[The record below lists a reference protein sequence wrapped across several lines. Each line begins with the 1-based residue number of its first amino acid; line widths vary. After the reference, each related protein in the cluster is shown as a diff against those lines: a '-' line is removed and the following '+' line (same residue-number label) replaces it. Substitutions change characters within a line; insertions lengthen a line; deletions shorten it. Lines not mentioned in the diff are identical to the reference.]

1 MEILNVK
8 NLKFKYPK
16 AGKNVIDDVS
26 FKVNEGEF
34 VVLCGP
40 TGSGKSTLLKLLK
53 PEISPLGEK
62 QGHVF
67 FKNEETDRDIED
79 KKVKA
84 SRIGYVCQ
92 NPKEQAVTD
101 KVWHELAFGL
111 ENMGMPQNVMGA
123 GIAEMASYFGI
134 EDWYEKR
141 VDELSGGQ
149 LQILNLASVMVMN
162 PDILILD
169 EPTAQLDPIAAAGFL
184 TTLKKLNND
193 FALTVIIAEHRLEE
207 LIPVCDRILMMED
220 GKLKEDGAPHDIL
233 LKIGKE
239 SEIFDALPSGY
250 RVYKGLN
257 DISGNGTADDKAI
270 PVTIRDGRE
279 YIASFIDKSGDKE
292 LKSRIKDNK
301 YIGYKNASSI
311 KDTMAE
317 KHTDIPPAL
326 EFKDVS
332 FRYLRELPDALKD
345 LKLTVNA
352 GEIFCILGGNGSGK
366 TTALNAAAGLIKPYE
381 GCIKVFGKK
390 LKEYKNQSLYNKCL
404 SMLPQDVQ
412 TLFLHNTVR
421 EELEG
426 RKILDRLPDFPFD
439 ISMLLDRHPYDLSGG
454 EQQLVALA
462 LVLATEPKLLLLDEP
477 TKGLDAYRKK
487 NLAEILKKLKASGI
501 TIVTVTHDV
510 EFASMCA
517 DRCAMFFK
525 GSIAST
531 GDVHSFFNSNNFY
544 TTYICRISRGICDG
558 PVNVVELSEIF
569 KEGLNL

>member
-1 MEILNVK
+1 MEILNVE

-16 AGKNVIDDVS
+16 TKKYVVDNVN
-26 FKVNEGEF
+26 FHVNEGEF

-62 QGHVF
+62 QGHIKLF
-67 FKNEETDRDIED
+67 NEVIDRDIED
-79 KKVKA
+79 KKIKA

-92 NPKEQAVTD
+92 NPMEQAVTD

-111 ENMGMPQNVMGA
+111 ENMGVSQNAMGA

-169 EPTAQLDPIAAAGFL
+169 EPTAQLDPIAASEFL
-184 TTLKKLNND
+184 MTLKKLNND

-207 LIPVCDRILMMED
+207 LVPVCDRLLVMDD
-220 GKLKEDGAPHDIL
+220 GKMVLNGAPKEIL
-233 LKIGKE
+233 KSIDSA
-239 SEIFDALPSGY
+239 SEIYDALPSAY

-257 DISGNGTADDKAI
+257 INIDKEP
-270 PVTIRDGRE
+270 PVTIRDGRDYLAE
-279 YIASFIDKSGDKE
+279 YINENKKE
-292 LKSRIKDNK
+292 LSVSDHKDKDNADKTEHKK
-301 YIGYKNASSI
+301 YTF
-311 KDTMAE
+311 D
-317 KHTDIPPAL
+317 PAL
-326 EFKDVS
+326 EFKEVS
-332 FRYLRELPDALKD
+332 FRYAKEFPDALKD
-345 LKLTVNA
+345 LNFTVEK

-366 TTALNAAAGLIKPYE
+366 TTALNAAAGLLKPYE
-381 GCIKVFGKK
+381 GSIKVFGRK
-390 LKEYKNQSLYNKCL
+390 LKEYKNGSLYNKCL

-421 EELEG
+421 EEFES
-426 RKILDRLPDFPFD
+426 RKAMDRLKDFPFD
-439 ISMLLDRHPYDLSGG
+439 ISSLMDRHPYDISGG
-454 EQQLVALA
+454 EQQLTALA
-462 LVLATEPKLLLLDEP
+462 LVLITDPKIILLDEP

-487 NLAEILKKLKASGI
+487 NLAEILKTLKALGI

-510 EFASMCA
+510 EFAAMCA
-517 DRCAMFFK
+517 DRCALFFK
-525 GSIAST
+525 GSIASE
-531 GDVHSFFNSNNFY
+531 GDVHSFFMSNNFY
-544 TTYICRISRGICDG
+544 TTYVCRMSRGICDG
-558 PVNVVELSEIF
+558 PVTVEELIKTMEKGI
-569 KEGLNL
+569 

>member
-1 MEILNVK
+1 MEILNVE

-16 AGKNVIDDVS
+16 TEKNVVDDVS
-26 FKVNEGEF
+26 FQVNEGEF

-62 QGHVF
+62 QGHVKLF
-67 FKNEETDRDIED
+67 NEEIDRDIED
-79 KKVKA
+79 KKIKA

-111 ENMGMPQNVMGA
+111 ENMGVPQNAMGA

-169 EPTAQLDPIAAAGFL
+169 EPTAQLDPIAASEFL
-184 TTLKKLNND
+184 MTLKKLNND

-207 LIPVCDRILMMED
+207 LIPVCDRLLVMD
-220 GKLKEDGAPHDIL
+220 GGKMVSNGAVKDIL
-233 LKIGKE
+233 NSMDPA
-239 SEIFDALPSGY
+239 SEIFDALPSAY

-257 DISGNGTADDKAI
+257 NNIDTEPPI
-270 PVTIRDGRE
+270 TIREGRE
-279 YIASFIDKSGDKE
+279 YLAEYTHKKEKTYTLPERKYKDIITKTKDKTIAHD
-292 LKSRIKDNK
+292 
-301 YIGYKNASSI
+301 
-311 KDTMAE
+311 
-317 KHTDIPPAL
+317 PAL

-332 FRYLRELPDALKD
+332 FRYARELPDALKD
-345 LKLTVNA
+345 LNFSVEK

-381 GCIKVFGKK
+381 GSIKVFGNK
-390 LKEYKNQSLYNKCL
+390 LKEYKNGSLYNKCL

-412 TLFLHNTVR
+412 TLFLHNTVK
-421 EELEG
+421 EEFES
-426 RKILDRLPDFPFD
+426 RKALDRLKEFPFD
-439 ISMLLDRHPYDLSGG
+439 ISGLMDRHPYDISGG

-462 LVLATEPKLLLLDEP
+462 LVLITDPKIILLDEP

-510 EFASMCA
+510 EFAAMCA
-517 DRCAMFFK
+517 DRCALFFK
-525 GSIAST
+525 GSIASE
-531 GDVHSFFNSNNFY
+531 GDVHSFFVNNNFY
-544 TTYICRISRGICDG
+544 TTYTCRMSRGICDG
-558 PVNVVELSEIF
+558 PVTVDEILETIG
-569 KEGLNL
+569 KGI

>member
-16 AGKNVIDDVS
+16 AGKPVIDDVS

-169 EPTAQLDPIAAAGFL
+169 EPTAQLDPITASGFL

-193 FALTVIIAEHRLEE
+193 FALTVIIAEHHLEE

-220 GKLKEDGAPHDIL
+220 GKLKEDGAPDDIL
-233 LKIGKE
+233 LKIEKE

-257 DISGNGTADDKAI
+257 DISGNGTATDKAI

-279 YIASFIDKSGDKE
+279 YIASFIDKNGDKE
-292 LKSRIKDNK
+292 LQIRIKDNK
-301 YIGYKNASSI
+301 YIGYKKASSI

-317 KHTDIPPAL
+317 KHTDTPPAL

-345 LKLTVNA
+345 LKLTVNT

-426 RKILDRLPDFPFD
+426 RKVLDRLPDFPFD

-510 EFASMCA
+510 EFAAMCA

-544 TTYICRISRGICDG
+544 TTSVCRISRGICDG

>member
-1 MEILNVK
+1 MEILNVE

-16 AGKNVIDDVS
+16 TEKNVVDDVS
-26 FKVNEGEF
+26 FQVNEGEF

-62 QGHVF
+62 QGHVKMF
-67 FKNEETDRDIED
+67 NEEIDRDIED
-79 KKVKA
+79 KKIKA

-111 ENMGMPQNVMGA
+111 ENMGVPQNAMGA

-169 EPTAQLDPIAAAGFL
+169 EPTAQLDPIAASEFL
-184 TTLKKLNND
+184 MTLKKLNND

-207 LIPVCDRILMMED
+207 LVPVCDRLLVMD
-220 GKLKEDGAPHDIL
+220 GGKMVSNGAAKDIL
-233 LKIGKE
+233 NSMDPA
-239 SEIFDALPSGY
+239 SEIFDALPSAY

-257 DISGNGTADDKAI
+257 NNIDTEPPI
-270 PVTIRDGRE
+270 TIREGRE
-279 YIASFIDKSGDKE
+279 YLAEYTHKKEKTYTLPNRKYKDIITKTKDKKIAHD
-292 LKSRIKDNK
+292 
-301 YIGYKNASSI
+301 
-311 KDTMAE
+311 
-317 KHTDIPPAL
+317 PAL

-332 FRYLRELPDALKD
+332 FRYARELPDALKD
-345 LKLTVNA
+345 LNFSVEK

-381 GCIKVFGKK
+381 GSIKVFGKK
-390 LKEYKNQSLYNKCL
+390 LKEYKNGSLYNKCL

-421 EELEG
+421 EEFEC
-426 RKILDRLPDFPFD
+426 RKALDRLKEFPFD
-439 ISMLLDRHPYDLSGG
+439 VSGLMDRHPYDISGG

-462 LVLATEPKLLLLDEP
+462 LVLITDPKIILLDEP

-510 EFASMCA
+510 EFAAMCA
-517 DRCAMFFK
+517 DRCALFFK
-525 GSIAST
+525 GSIASE
-531 GDVHSFFNSNNFY
+531 GDVHSFFVNNNFY
-544 TTYICRISRGICDG
+544 TTYTCRMSRGIYDG
-558 PVNVVELSEIF
+558 PVTVDEILETIG
-569 KEGLNL
+569 KGI

>member
-1 MEILNVK
+1 MEILNVE

-16 AGKNVIDDVS
+16 TEKNVVDDVS
-26 FKVNEGEF
+26 FQVNEGEF
-34 VVLCGP
+34 VLLCGP

-62 QGHVF
+62 QGHLKLF
-67 FKNEETDRDIED
+67 NEEIDRDIED
-79 KKVKA
+79 KKIKA

-111 ENMGMPQNVMGA
+111 ENMGVPQNAMGA

-169 EPTAQLDPIAAAGFL
+169 EPTAQLDPIAASEFL
-184 TTLKKLNND
+184 MTLKKLNND

-207 LIPVCDRILMMED
+207 LIPVCDRLLVMD
-220 GKLKEDGAPHDIL
+220 GGKMVSNGAVKDIL
-233 LKIGKE
+233 NSMDPA
-239 SEIFDALPSGY
+239 SEIFDALPSAY

-257 DISGNGTADDKAI
+257 NNIDTEPPI
-270 PVTIRDGRE
+270 TIREGRE
-279 YIASFIDKSGDKE
+279 YLAEYTHKKEKTYILPDRKYKDIITKTKDKKIAHD
-292 LKSRIKDNK
+292 
-301 YIGYKNASSI
+301 
-311 KDTMAE
+311 
-317 KHTDIPPAL
+317 PAL

-332 FRYLRELPDALKD
+332 FRYARELPDALKD
-345 LKLTVNA
+345 LSFSVEK

-381 GCIKVFGKK
+381 GSIKVFGNK
-390 LKEYKNQSLYNKCL
+390 LKEYKNGSLYNKCL

-421 EELEG
+421 EEFES
-426 RKILDRLPDFPFD
+426 RKALDRLKEFPFD
-439 ISMLLDRHPYDLSGG
+439 ISGLMDRHPYDISGG

-462 LVLATEPKLLLLDEP
+462 LVLITDPKIILLDEP

-487 NLAEILKKLKASGI
+487 YLAEILKKLKASGI

-510 EFASMCA
+510 EFAAMCA
-517 DRCAMFFK
+517 DRCALFFK
-525 GSIAST
+525 GSIASE
-531 GDVHSFFNSNNFY
+531 GDVHSFFVNNNFY
-544 TTYICRISRGICDG
+544 TTYTCRMSRGICDG
-558 PVNVVELSEIF
+558 PVTVDEILETIG
-569 KEGLNL
+569 KGI

>member
-16 AGKNVIDDVS
+16 TAKNVVDDVS
-26 FKVNEGEF
+26 FQVNEGEF

-53 PEISPLGEK
+53 PEISPLGERE
-62 QGHVF
+62 GHVIF
-67 FKNEETDRDIED
+67 QNEEIDRDIED
-79 KKVKA
+79 KKIKA

-111 ENMGMPQNVMGA
+111 ENMGLPQNVMGA
-123 GIAEMASYFGI
+123 RIAEMASYFGI

-141 VDELSGGQ
+141 TDELSGGQ

-169 EPTAQLDPIAAAGFL
+169 EPTAQLDPIAASGFL
-184 TTLKKLNND
+184 TTLRKLNND

-207 LIPVCDRILMMED
+207 LIPVCDRIWVMED
-220 GKLKEDGAPHDIL
+220 GKLISDGAPKDIL
-233 LKIGKE
+233 EKIDKD

-250 RVYKGLN
+250 RIYRRLK
-257 DISGNGTADDKAI
+257 DIFGSNNVIKTENV
-270 PVTIRDGRE
+270 PVTVREGRE
-279 YIASFIDKSGDKE
+279 FLSELAGKIKFNGVKGKVKEKNDKE
-292 LKSRIKDNK
+292 NI
-301 YIGYKNASSI
+301 
-311 KDTMAE
+311 
-317 KHTDIPPAL
+317 PAL
-326 EFKDVS
+326 EFKEVS
-332 FRYLRELPDALKD
+332 FRYQRELPDALKE
-345 LKLTVNA
+345 LNITVNT

-366 TTALNAAAGLIKPYE
+366 TTALNAAAGLIRPYE
-381 GCIKVFGKK
+381 GSIRVFGRK

-421 EELEG
+421 EELAG
-426 RKILDRLPDFPFD
+426 RKVLDRLSDFPFD

-462 LVLATEPKLLLLDEP
+462 LVLAADPKLLLLDEP

-487 NLAEILKKLKASGI
+487 NLAEILSKLKNSGI
-501 TIVTVTHDV
+501 TVVTVTHDV
-510 EFASMCA
+510 EFAAMCA
-517 DRCAMFFK
+517 DRCALFFK
-525 GSIAST
+525 GSVAAM

-544 TTYICRISRGICDG
+544 TTYVCRMSRGICDG
-558 PVNVVELSEIF
+558 PVNVGELSDIF
-569 KEGLNL
+569 REGQKL

>member
-1 MEILNVK
+1 MEILNVE

-16 AGKNVIDDVS
+16 TEKNVVDDVS
-26 FKVNEGEF
+26 FQVNEGEF

-62 QGHVF
+62 QGHVKLF
-67 FKNEETDRDIED
+67 NEEIDRDIED
-79 KKVKA
+79 KKIKA

-111 ENMGMPQNVMGA
+111 ENMGVPQNAMGA

-141 VDELSGGQ
+141 VDELSGGP

-169 EPTAQLDPIAAAGFL
+169 EPTAQLDPIAASEFL
-184 TTLKKLNND
+184 MTLKKLNND

-207 LIPVCDRILMMED
+207 LIPVCDRLLVMD
-220 GKLKEDGAPHDIL
+220 GGKMVSNGAVKDIL
-233 LKIGKE
+233 NSMDPA
-239 SEIFDALPSGY
+239 SEIFDALPSAY

-257 DISGNGTADDKAI
+257 NNIDTEPPI
-270 PVTIRDGRE
+270 TIREGRE
-279 YIASFIDKSGDKE
+279 YLAEYTHKKEKTYTLPERKYKDIITKTKDKTIAHD
-292 LKSRIKDNK
+292 
-301 YIGYKNASSI
+301 
-311 KDTMAE
+311 
-317 KHTDIPPAL
+317 PAL

-332 FRYLRELPDALKD
+332 FRYARELPDALKD
-345 LKLTVNA
+345 LNFSVEK

-381 GCIKVFGKK
+381 GSIKVFGNK
-390 LKEYKNQSLYNKCL
+390 LKEYKNGSLYNKCL

-412 TLFLHNTVR
+412 TLFLHNTVK
-421 EELEG
+421 EEFES
-426 RKILDRLPDFPFD
+426 RKALDRLKEFPFD
-439 ISMLLDRHPYDLSGG
+439 ISGLMDRHPYDISGG

-462 LVLATEPKLLLLDEP
+462 LVLITDPKIILLDEP

-510 EFASMCA
+510 EFAAMCA
-517 DRCAMFFK
+517 DRCALFFK
-525 GSIAST
+525 GSIASE
-531 GDVHSFFNSNNFY
+531 GDVHSFFVNNNFY
-544 TTYICRISRGICDG
+544 TTYTCRMSRGICDG
-558 PVNVVELSEIF
+558 PVTVDEILETIG
-569 KEGLNL
+569 KGI

>member
-1 MEILNVK
+1 MEILNVE

-16 AGKNVIDDVS
+16 TEKNVVDDVS
-26 FKVNEGEF
+26 FQVNEGEF

-62 QGHVF
+62 QGHVKLF
-67 FKNEETDRDIED
+67 NEEIDRDIED
-79 KKVKA
+79 KKIKA

-111 ENMGMPQNVMGA
+111 ENMGVPQNAMGA

-169 EPTAQLDPIAAAGFL
+169 EPTAQLDPIAASEFL
-184 TTLKKLNND
+184 MTLKKLNND

-207 LIPVCDRILMMED
+207 LVPVCDRLLVMD
-220 GKLKEDGAPHDIL
+220 GGKMVSNGAVKDIL
-233 LKIGKE
+233 NSMDPA
-239 SEIFDALPSGY
+239 SEIFDALPSAY

-257 DISGNGTADDKAI
+257 NNIDTEPPI
-270 PVTIRDGRE
+270 TIREGRE
-279 YIASFIDKSGDKE
+279 YLAEYTHKKEKTYTLPDRKYKDIITKTKDKKIAHD
-292 LKSRIKDNK
+292 
-301 YIGYKNASSI
+301 
-311 KDTMAE
+311 
-317 KHTDIPPAL
+317 PAL

-332 FRYLRELPDALKD
+332 FRYARELPDALKD
-345 LKLTVNA
+345 LNFSVKK

-381 GCIKVFGKK
+381 GSIKVFGKK
-390 LKEYKNQSLYNKCL
+390 LKEYKNGSLYNKCL

-421 EELEG
+421 EEFES
-426 RKILDRLPDFPFD
+426 RKALDRLKEFPFD
-439 ISMLLDRHPYDLSGG
+439 ISGLMDRHPYDISGG

-462 LVLATEPKLLLLDEP
+462 LVLITDPKIILLDEP

-510 EFASMCA
+510 EFAAMCA
-517 DRCAMFFK
+517 DRCALFFK
-525 GSIAST
+525 GSIASE
-531 GDVHSFFNSNNFY
+531 GDVHSFFVNNNFY
-544 TTYICRISRGICDG
+544 TTYTCRMSRGICDG
-558 PVNVVELSEIF
+558 PVTVDEILETIG
-569 KEGLNL
+569 KGI

>member
-1 MEILNVK
+1 MEILNVE

-16 AGKNVIDDVS
+16 IEKYVVDDVS
-26 FKVNEGEF
+26 FHVNEGEF

-53 PEISPLGEK
+53 PEISPLGDK
-62 QGHVF
+62 QGHVKLF
-67 FKNEETDRDIED
+67 NEEIDRDIEE
-79 KKVKA
+79 KKIKA
-84 SRIGYVCQ
+84 YRIGYVCQ

-111 ENMGMPQNVMGA
+111 ENMGIPQNAMGA

-169 EPTAQLDPIAAAGFL
+169 EPTAQLDPIAASEFL
-184 TTLKKLNND
+184 MTLKKLNND

-207 LIPVCDRILMMED
+207 LVPVCDRLLVMDD
-220 GKLKEDGAPHDIL
+220 GKLISDGAPKDIL
-233 LKIGKE
+233 KSMDPS
-239 SEIFDALPSGY
+239 SEIFDALPSAY

-257 DISGNGTADDKAI
+257 NDKDTES
-270 PVTIRDGRE
+270 PVTIREGRD
-279 YIASFIDKSGDKE
+279 YLAKYLQDSKKSPAFPERNNPGTTNAKE
-292 LKSRIKDNK
+292 KKSTHD
-301 YIGYKNASSI
+301 
-311 KDTMAE
+311 
-317 KHTDIPPAL
+317 PAL

-332 FRYLRELPDALKD
+332 FRYDRELPDAIKELNF
-345 LKLTVNA
+345 TVEK

-366 TTALNAAAGLIKPYE
+366 TTALNASAGLIKPYE
-381 GCIKVFGKK
+381 GSIKVFGKK
-390 LKEYKNQSLYNKCL
+390 LKEYKNGSLYNKCL

-421 EELEG
+421 EEFES
-426 RKILDRLPDFPFD
+426 RKALDRLKEFSFD
-439 ISMLLDRHPYDLSGG
+439 ISGIMDRHPYDISGG

-462 LVLATEPKLLLLDEP
+462 LVLITDPKIILLDEP
-477 TKGLDAYRKK
+477 TKGLDAYRKR
-487 NLAEILKKLKASGI
+487 NLAEILKALKASGK

-510 EFASMCA
+510 EFAAMCA
-517 DRCAMFFK
+517 DRCALFFK
-525 GSIAST
+525 GSIASE
-531 GDVHSFFNSNNFY
+531 GDVHGFFVNNNFY
-544 TTYICRISRGICDG
+544 TTYVCRMCRGICDG
-558 PVNVVELSEIF
+558 PVTVDEIIETIG
-569 KEGLNL
+569 KGI

>member
-1 MEILNVK
+1 MEILNVE

-16 AGKNVIDDVS
+16 TEKNVVDDVS
-26 FKVNEGEF
+26 FQVNEGEF

-62 QGHVF
+62 QGHVKLF
-67 FKNEETDRDIED
+67 NEEIDRDIED
-79 KKVKA
+79 KKIKA

-111 ENMGMPQNVMGA
+111 ENMGVPQNAIGA

-169 EPTAQLDPIAAAGFL
+169 EPTAQLDPIAASEFL
-184 TTLKKLNND
+184 MTLKKLNND

-207 LIPVCDRILMMED
+207 LISVCDRLLVMD
-220 GKLKEDGAPHDIL
+220 GGKMVSNGAVKDIL
-233 LKIGKE
+233 NRMDPA
-239 SEIFDALPSGY
+239 SEIFDALPSAY
-250 RVYKGLN
+250 RVYRGLN
-257 DISGNGTADDKAI
+257 NNKDTEPPI
-270 PVTIRDGRE
+270 TIREGRE
-279 YIASFIDKSGDKE
+279 YLAEYTHKKEKTYTLPDRKYKDIITKTKDKKIAHD
-292 LKSRIKDNK
+292 
-301 YIGYKNASSI
+301 
-311 KDTMAE
+311 
-317 KHTDIPPAL
+317 PAL

-332 FRYLRELPDALKD
+332 FRYARELPDALKD
-345 LKLTVNA
+345 LNFSVEK

-366 TTALNAAAGLIKPYE
+366 TTALNASAGLIKPYE
-381 GCIKVFGKK
+381 GSIKVFGKK
-390 LKEYKNQSLYNKCL
+390 LKEYKNGSLYNKCL

-421 EELEG
+421 EEFES
-426 RKILDRLPDFPFD
+426 RKAMDRLKDFPFD
-439 ISMLLDRHPYDLSGG
+439 ISGIMDRHPYDISGG

-462 LVLATEPKLLLLDEP
+462 LVLITDPKIILLDEP

-487 NLAEILKKLKASGI
+487 NLAEILKTLKASGI

-510 EFASMCA
+510 EFAAMCA
-517 DRCAMFFK
+517 DRCALFFK
-525 GSIAST
+525 GSIASE
-531 GDVHSFFNSNNFY
+531 GDVHSFFVNNNFY
-544 TTYICRISRGICDG
+544 TTYTCRMSRGICDG
-558 PVNVVELSEIF
+558 PVTVDEILETIG
-569 KEGLNL
+569 KGI

>member
-1 MEILNVK
+1 MEILNVE

-16 AGKNVIDDVS
+16 TEKNVVDDVS
-26 FKVNEGEF
+26 FQVNEGEF

-62 QGHVF
+62 QGHIKLF
-67 FKNEETDRDIED
+67 NEEIDRDIED
-79 KKVKA
+79 KKIKA

-111 ENMGMPQNVMGA
+111 ENMGVPQNAMGA

-169 EPTAQLDPIAAAGFL
+169 EPTAQLDPIAASEFL
-184 TTLKKLNND
+184 MTLKKLNND

-207 LIPVCDRILMMED
+207 LVPVCDRLLVMD
-220 GKLKEDGAPHDIL
+220 GGKMVSNGAVKDIL
-233 LKIGKE
+233 NSMDPA
-239 SEIFDALPSGY
+239 SEIFDALPSAY

-257 DISGNGTADDKAI
+257 NNVDTEPPI
-270 PVTIRDGRE
+270 TIREGRE
-279 YIASFIDKSGDKE
+279 YLAEYTHKKEKTYTLPNRKYKDIITKTKDKKIAHD
-292 LKSRIKDNK
+292 
-301 YIGYKNASSI
+301 
-311 KDTMAE
+311 
-317 KHTDIPPAL
+317 PAL

-332 FRYLRELPDALKD
+332 FRYARELPDALKD
-345 LKLTVNA
+345 LNFSVEK

-381 GCIKVFGKK
+381 GSIKVFGNK
-390 LKEYKNQSLYNKCL
+390 LKEYRNGSLYNKCL

-421 EELEG
+421 EEFES
-426 RKILDRLPDFPFD
+426 RKALDRLKEFPFD
-439 ISMLLDRHPYDLSGG
+439 ISGLMDRHPYDISGG

-462 LVLATEPKLLLLDEP
+462 LVLITDPKIILLDEP
-477 TKGLDAYRKK
+477 TKGLDVYRKK

-510 EFASMCA
+510 EFAAMCA
-517 DRCAMFFK
+517 DRCALFFK
-525 GSIAST
+525 GSIASE
-531 GDVHSFFNSNNFY
+531 GDVHSFFVNNNFY
-544 TTYICRISRGICDG
+544 TTYTCRMSRGICDG
-558 PVNVVELSEIF
+558 PVTVDEILETIG
-569 KEGLNL
+569 KGI

>member
-16 AGKNVIDDVS
+16 TEKNVVDDVS
-26 FKVNEGEF
+26 FQVNEGEF

-53 PEISPLGEK
+53 PEISPLGERE
-62 QGHVF
+62 GHVVF
-67 FKNEETDRDIED
+67 QNEEIDRDIED
-79 KKVKA
+79 KKIKA

-111 ENMGMPQNVMGA
+111 ENMGLPQSVMGA
-123 GIAEMASYFGI
+123 RIAEMASYFGI

-141 VDELSGGQ
+141 TDELSGGQ

-169 EPTAQLDPIAAAGFL
+169 EPTAQLDPIAASGFL
-184 TTLKKLNND
+184 TTLRKLNND

-207 LIPVCDRILMMED
+207 LIPVCDRIWVMED
-220 GKLKEDGAPHDIL
+220 GKLISDGAPKDIL
-233 LKIGKE
+233 EKTDKD

-250 RVYKGLN
+250 RIYRRLK
-257 DISGNGTADDKAI
+257 DIFGSNNVIKTENV
-270 PVTIRDGRE
+270 PVTVREGRE
-279 YIASFIDKSGDKE
+279 YLSELAGKIKFNGVKGKVKEKNDKE
-292 LKSRIKDNK
+292 NV
-301 YIGYKNASSI
+301 
-311 KDTMAE
+311 
-317 KHTDIPPAL
+317 PAL
-326 EFKDVS
+326 EFKEVS
-332 FRYLRELPDALKD
+332 FRYQRELPDALKE
-345 LKLTVNA
+345 LNITVNT

-366 TTALNAAAGLIKPYE
+366 TTALNAAAGLIRPYE
-381 GCIKVFGKK
+381 GSIRVFGRK

-421 EELEG
+421 EELAG
-426 RKILDRLPDFPFD
+426 RKVLDRLSDFPFD

-462 LVLATEPKLLLLDEP
+462 LVLAADPKLLLLDEP

-487 NLAEILKKLKASGI
+487 NLAEILSKLKNSGI
-501 TIVTVTHDV
+501 TVVTVTHDV
-510 EFASMCA
+510 EFAAMCA
-517 DRCAMFFK
+517 DRCALFFK
-525 GSIAST
+525 GSVAAM
-531 GDVHSFFNSNNFY
+531 GDVHSFFNCNNFY
-544 TTYICRISRGICDG
+544 TTYVCRMSRGICDG
-558 PVNVVELSEIF
+558 PVNVEELSDIF
-569 KEGLNL
+569 REGQKL

>member
-16 AGKNVIDDVS
+16 TEKNVVDDVS
-26 FKVNEGEF
+26 FQVNEGEF

-53 PEISPLGEK
+53 PEISPLGERE
-62 QGHVF
+62 GHVVF
-67 FKNEETDRDIED
+67 QNEEIDRDIED
-79 KKVKA
+79 KKIKA

-111 ENMGMPQNVMGA
+111 ENMGLPQSVMGA
-123 GIAEMASYFGI
+123 RIAEMASYFGI

-141 VDELSGGQ
+141 TDELSGGQ

-169 EPTAQLDPIAAAGFL
+169 EPTAQLDPIAASGFL
-184 TTLKKLNND
+184 TTLRKLNND

-207 LIPVCDRILMMED
+207 LIPVCDRIWVMED
-220 GKLKEDGAPHDIL
+220 GKLISDGAPKDIL
-233 LKIGKE
+233 EKIDKD

-250 RVYKGLN
+250 RIYRRLK
-257 DISGNGTADDKAI
+257 DIFGSNNVIKTENV
-270 PVTIRDGRE
+270 PVTVREGRE
-279 YIASFIDKSGDKE
+279 FLSELAGKIKFNGEKGKVKEKNDKE
-292 LKSRIKDNK
+292 NI
-301 YIGYKNASSI
+301 
-311 KDTMAE
+311 
-317 KHTDIPPAL
+317 PAL
-326 EFKDVS
+326 EFKEVS
-332 FRYLRELPDALKD
+332 FRYQRELPDALKE
-345 LKLTVNA
+345 LNITVNT

-366 TTALNAAAGLIKPYE
+366 TTALNAAAGLIRPYE
-381 GCIKVFGKK
+381 GSIRVFGRK

-421 EELEG
+421 EELAG
-426 RKILDRLPDFPFD
+426 RKVLDRLSDFPFD

-462 LVLATEPKLLLLDEP
+462 LVLAADPKLLLLDEP

-487 NLAEILKKLKASGI
+487 NLAEILSKLKNSGI
-501 TIVTVTHDV
+501 TVVTVTHDV
-510 EFASMCA
+510 EFAAMCA
-517 DRCAMFFK
+517 DRCALFFK
-525 GSIAST
+525 GSVAAM
-531 GDVHSFFNSNNFY
+531 GDVHSFFNCNNFY
-544 TTYICRISRGICDG
+544 TTYVCRMSRGICDG
-558 PVNVVELSEIF
+558 PVNVGELSDIF
-569 KEGLNL
+569 REGQKL

>member
-1 MEILNVK
+1 MEILNVE

-16 AGKNVIDDVS
+16 TEKNVVDDVS
-26 FKVNEGEF
+26 FQVNEGEF

-62 QGHVF
+62 QGHVKLF
-67 FKNEETDRDIED
+67 NEEIDRDIED
-79 KKVKA
+79 KKIKA

-111 ENMGMPQNVMGA
+111 ENMGVPQNAMGA

-169 EPTAQLDPIAAAGFL
+169 EPTAQLDPIAASEFL
-184 TTLKKLNND
+184 MTLKKLNND

-207 LIPVCDRILMMED
+207 LIPVCDRLLVMD
-220 GKLKEDGAPHDIL
+220 GGKMVSNGAVKDIL
-233 LKIGKE
+233 NSMDPA
-239 SEIFDALPSGY
+239 SEIFDALPSAY

-257 DISGNGTADDKAI
+257 NIDTDPPI
-270 PVTIRDGRE
+270 TIRKGRE
-279 YIASFIDKSGDKE
+279 YLAEYTHKKEKTYILPDRKYKDIITKTKDKKIAHD
-292 LKSRIKDNK
+292 
-301 YIGYKNASSI
+301 
-311 KDTMAE
+311 
-317 KHTDIPPAL
+317 PAL

-332 FRYLRELPDALKD
+332 FRYARELPDALKD
-345 LKLTVNA
+345 LSFSVEK

-381 GCIKVFGKK
+381 GSIKVFGNK
-390 LKEYKNQSLYNKCL
+390 LKEYKNGSLYNKCL

-421 EELEG
+421 EEFES
-426 RKILDRLPDFPFD
+426 RKALDRLKEFPFD
-439 ISMLLDRHPYDLSGG
+439 ISGLMDRHPYDISGG

-462 LVLATEPKLLLLDEP
+462 LVLITDPKIILLDEP

-510 EFASMCA
+510 EFAAMCA
-517 DRCAMFFK
+517 DRCALFFK
-525 GSIAST
+525 GSIASE
-531 GDVHSFFNSNNFY
+531 GDVHSFFVNNNFY
-544 TTYICRISRGICDG
+544 TTYTCRMSRGICDG
-558 PVNVVELSEIF
+558 PVTVDEILETIG
-569 KEGLNL
+569 KGI

>member
-1 MEILNVK
+1 MEILNVE
-8 NLKFKYPK
+8 NLIFKYPK
-16 AGKNVIDDVS
+16 TEKNVVDDVS
-26 FKVNEGEF
+26 FQVNEGEF

-62 QGHVF
+62 QGHVKLF
-67 FKNEETDRDIED
+67 NEEIDRDIED
-79 KKVKA
+79 KKIKA

-111 ENMGMPQNVMGA
+111 ENMGVPQNAMGA

-169 EPTAQLDPIAAAGFL
+169 EPTAQLDPIAASEFL
-184 TTLKKLNND
+184 MTLKKLNND

-207 LIPVCDRILMMED
+207 LIPVCDRLLVMD
-220 GKLKEDGAPHDIL
+220 GGKMVSNGAVKDIL
-233 LKIGKE
+233 NSMDPA
-239 SEIFDALPSGY
+239 SEIFDALPSAY

-257 DISGNGTADDKAI
+257 NNIDTEPPI
-270 PVTIRDGRE
+270 TIREGRE
-279 YIASFIDKSGDKE
+279 YLAEYTHKKEKTYTLPNRKYKDIITKTKDKKIAHD
-292 LKSRIKDNK
+292 
-301 YIGYKNASSI
+301 
-311 KDTMAE
+311 
-317 KHTDIPPAL
+317 PAL

-332 FRYLRELPDALKD
+332 FRYARELPDALKD
-345 LKLTVNA
+345 LNFSVEK

-366 TTALNAAAGLIKPYE
+366 TTALNGAAGIIKPYE
-381 GCIKVFGKK
+381 GSIKVFGNK
-390 LKEYKNQSLYNKCL
+390 LKEYRNGSLYNKCL

-421 EELEG
+421 EEFES
-426 RKILDRLPDFPFD
+426 RKALDRLKEFPFD
-439 ISMLLDRHPYDLSGG
+439 ISGLMDRHPYDISGG

-462 LVLATEPKLLLLDEP
+462 LVLITDPKIILLDEP

-487 NLAEILKKLKASGI
+487 NLAVILKKLKASGI

-510 EFASMCA
+510 EFAAMCA
-517 DRCAMFFK
+517 DRCALFFK
-525 GSIAST
+525 GSIASE
-531 GDVHSFFNSNNFY
+531 GDVHSFFVNNNFY
-544 TTYICRISRGICDG
+544 TTYTCRMSRGICDG
-558 PVNVVELSEIF
+558 PVTVDEILETIG
-569 KEGLNL
+569 KGI

>member
-1 MEILNVK
+1 MEILNVE

-16 AGKNVIDDVS
+16 TEKNVVDDVS
-26 FKVNEGEF
+26 FQVNEGEF

-62 QGHVF
+62 QGHVKLF
-67 FKNEETDRDIED
+67 NEEIDRDIED
-79 KKVKA
+79 KKIKA

-111 ENMGMPQNVMGA
+111 ENMGVPQNAMGA

-169 EPTAQLDPIAAAGFL
+169 EPTAQLDPIAASEFL
-184 TTLKKLNND
+184 MTLKKLNND

-207 LIPVCDRILMMED
+207 LVPVCDRLLVMD
-220 GKLKEDGAPHDIL
+220 GGKMVSNGAAKDIL
-233 LKIGKE
+233 NSMDPA
-239 SEIFDALPSGY
+239 SEIFDALPSAY
-250 RVYKGLN
+250 RVYKRLN
-257 DISGNGTADDKAI
+257 NNIDTEPPI
-270 PVTIRDGRE
+270 TIREGRE
-279 YIASFIDKSGDKE
+279 YLAEYTHKKEKTYTLPDRKYKDIITKTKNKKIAHD
-292 LKSRIKDNK
+292 
-301 YIGYKNASSI
+301 
-311 KDTMAE
+311 
-317 KHTDIPPAL
+317 PAL

-332 FRYLRELPDALKD
+332 FRYARELPDALKD
-345 LKLTVNA
+345 LNFSVKK

-381 GCIKVFGKK
+381 GSIKVFGKK
-390 LKEYKNQSLYNKCL
+390 LKEYKNGSLYNKCL

-412 TLFLHNTVR
+412 TLFLHNTVK
-421 EELEG
+421 EEFES
-426 RKILDRLPDFPFD
+426 RKALDRLKEFPFD
-439 ISMLLDRHPYDLSGG
+439 ISGLMDRHPYDISGG

-462 LVLATEPKLLLLDEP
+462 LVLITDPKIILLDEP

-510 EFASMCA
+510 EFAAMCA
-517 DRCAMFFK
+517 DRCALFFK
-525 GSIAST
+525 GSIASE
-531 GDVHSFFNSNNFY
+531 GDVHSFFVNNNFY
-544 TTYICRISRGICDG
+544 TTYTCRMNRGICDG
-558 PVNVVELSEIF
+558 PVTVDEILETIG
-569 KEGLNL
+569 KGI

>member
-79 KKVKA
+79 NKVKA

-169 EPTAQLDPIAAAGFL
+169 EPTAQLDPIAASGFL

-207 LIPVCDRILMMED
+207 LIPVCDRILMMEG

-301 YIGYKNASSI
+301 YIGYKKASSI

-544 TTYICRISRGICDG
+544 TTSVCRISRGICDG

>member
-1 MEILNVK
+1 MEILNVE

-16 AGKNVIDDVS
+16 TEKNVVDDVS
-26 FKVNEGEF
+26 FQVNEGEF

-62 QGHVF
+62 QGHVKLF
-67 FKNEETDRDIED
+67 NEEIDRDIEE
-79 KKVKA
+79 KKIKA

-111 ENMGMPQNVMGA
+111 ENMGVPQNAMGA

-169 EPTAQLDPIAAAGFL
+169 EPTAQLDPIAASEFL
-184 TTLKKLNND
+184 MTLKKLNND

-207 LIPVCDRILMMED
+207 LVPVCDRLLVMD
-220 GKLKEDGAPHDIL
+220 GGKMVSNGAAEDIL
-233 LKIGKE
+233 NSMDPA
-239 SEIFDALPSGY
+239 SEIFDALPSAY
-250 RVYKGLN
+250 RVYRGLN
-257 DISGNGTADDKAI
+257 NNKDTEPPI
-270 PVTIRDGRE
+270 TIREGRE
-279 YIASFIDKSGDKE
+279 YLAEYTHKKEKTYTLTDRKYKDIITKTKDKKIAHD
-292 LKSRIKDNK
+292 
-301 YIGYKNASSI
+301 
-311 KDTMAE
+311 
-317 KHTDIPPAL
+317 PAL

-332 FRYLRELPDALKD
+332 FRYARELPDALKD
-345 LKLTVNA
+345 LGFSVEKR
-352 GEIFCILGGNGSGK
+352 EIFCILGGNGSGK
-366 TTALNAAAGLIKPYE
+366 TTALNAATGLIKPYE
-381 GCIKVFGKK
+381 GSIKVFGNK
-390 LKEYKNQSLYNKCL
+390 LKEYKNGSLYNKCL

-421 EELEG
+421 EEFES
-426 RKILDRLPDFPFD
+426 RKALDRLKEFPFD
-439 ISMLLDRHPYDLSGG
+439 ISGLMDRHPYDISGG

-462 LVLATEPKLLLLDEP
+462 LVLITDPKIILLDEP

-510 EFASMCA
+510 EFAAMCA
-517 DRCAMFFK
+517 DRCALFFK
-525 GSIAST
+525 GSIASE
-531 GDVHSFFNSNNFY
+531 GDVHSFFVNNNFY
-544 TTYICRISRGICDG
+544 TTYTCRMSRGICDG
-558 PVNVVELSEIF
+558 PVTVDEILETIG
-569 KEGLNL
+569 KGI

>member
-16 AGKNVIDDVS
+16 TEKNVVDDVS
-26 FKVNEGEF
+26 FQVNEGEF

-53 PEISPLGEK
+53 PEISPLGERE
-62 QGHVF
+62 GHVVF
-67 FKNEETDRDIED
+67 QNEEIDRDIED
-79 KKVKA
+79 KKIKA

-111 ENMGMPQNVMGA
+111 ENMGLPQSVMGA
-123 GIAEMASYFGI
+123 RIAEMASYFGI

-141 VDELSGGQ
+141 TDELSGGQ

-169 EPTAQLDPIAAAGFL
+169 EPTAQLDPIAASGFL
-184 TTLKKLNND
+184 TTLRKLNND

-207 LIPVCDRILMMED
+207 LIPVCDRIWVMED
-220 GKLKEDGAPHDIL
+220 GKLISDGAPKDIL
-233 LKIGKE
+233 EKIDKD

-250 RVYKGLN
+250 RIYRRLK
-257 DISGNGTADDKAI
+257 DIFGSNNVIKTENV
-270 PVTIRDGRE
+270 PVTVREGRE
-279 YIASFIDKSGDKE
+279 FLSELAGKIKFNGEKGKVKEKNDKE
-292 LKSRIKDNK
+292 NI
-301 YIGYKNASSI
+301 
-311 KDTMAE
+311 
-317 KHTDIPPAL
+317 PAL
-326 EFKDVS
+326 EFKEVS
-332 FRYLRELPDALKD
+332 FRYQRELPDALKE
-345 LKLTVNA
+345 LNITVNT

-366 TTALNAAAGLIKPYE
+366 TTALNAAAGLIRPYE
-381 GCIKVFGKK
+381 GSIRVFGRK

-421 EELEG
+421 EELAG
-426 RKILDRLPDFPFD
+426 RKVLDRLSDFPFD

-462 LVLATEPKLLLLDEP
+462 LVLAADPKLLLLDEP

-487 NLAEILKKLKASGI
+487 NLAEILSKLKNSGI
-501 TIVTVTHDV
+501 TVVTVTHDV
-510 EFASMCA
+510 EFAAMCA
-517 DRCAMFFK
+517 DRCALFFK
-525 GSIAST
+525 GSVAAM
-531 GDVHSFFNSNNFY
+531 GDVHSFFNCNNFY
-544 TTYICRISRGICDG
+544 TTYVCRMSRGICDG
-558 PVNVVELSEIF
+558 PVNVEELSDIF
-569 KEGLNL
+569 REGQKL

>member
-169 EPTAQLDPIAAAGFL
+169 EPTAQLDPIAASGFL

-257 DISGNGTADDKAI
+257 DISGTGTADDKAI

-292 LKSRIKDNK
+292 LQSRIKNNK
-301 YIGYKNASSI
+301 YIGYKKASSI

-510 EFASMCA
+510 EFAAMCA

-544 TTYICRISRGICDG
+544 TTSVCRISRGICDG
-558 PVNVVELSEIF
+558 PVNVEELSEIF

>member
-1 MEILNVK
+1 MEILNVE

-16 AGKNVIDDVS
+16 TEKNVVDDVS
-26 FKVNEGEF
+26 FQVNEGEF

-62 QGHVF
+62 QGHVKLF
-67 FKNEETDRDIED
+67 NEEIDRDIED
-79 KKVKA
+79 KKIKA

-111 ENMGMPQNVMGA
+111 ENMGVPQNAMGA

-169 EPTAQLDPIAAAGFL
+169 EPTAQLDPIAASEFL
-184 TTLKKLNND
+184 MTLKKLNND

-207 LIPVCDRILMMED
+207 LVPVCDRLLVMD
-220 GKLKEDGAPHDIL
+220 GGKMVSNGAVKDIL
-233 LKIGKE
+233 NSMDPA
-239 SEIFDALPSGY
+239 SEIFDALPSAY

-257 DISGNGTADDKAI
+257 NNVDTEPPI
-270 PVTIRDGRE
+270 TIREGRE
-279 YIASFIDKSGDKE
+279 YLAEYTHKKEKTYTLPNRKYKDIITKTKDKKIAHD
-292 LKSRIKDNK
+292 
-301 YIGYKNASSI
+301 
-311 KDTMAE
+311 
-317 KHTDIPPAL
+317 PAL

-332 FRYLRELPDALKD
+332 FRYARELPDALKD
-345 LKLTVNA
+345 LNFSVEK

-381 GCIKVFGKK
+381 GSIKVFGNK
-390 LKEYKNQSLYNKCL
+390 LKEYRNGSLYNKCL

-421 EELEG
+421 EEFES
-426 RKILDRLPDFPFD
+426 RKALDRLKEFPFD
-439 ISMLLDRHPYDLSGG
+439 ISGLMDRHPYDISGG

-462 LVLATEPKLLLLDEP
+462 LVLITDPKIILLDEP
-477 TKGLDAYRKK
+477 TKGLDVYRKK

-510 EFASMCA
+510 EFAAMCA
-517 DRCAMFFK
+517 DRCALFFK
-525 GSIAST
+525 GSIASE
-531 GDVHSFFNSNNFY
+531 GDVHSFFVNNNFY
-544 TTYICRISRGICDG
+544 TTYTCRMSRGICDG
-558 PVNVVELSEIF
+558 PVTVDEILETIG
-569 KEGLNL
+569 KGI

>member
-16 AGKNVIDDVS
+16 TEKNVVDDVS
-26 FKVNEGEF
+26 FHVNEGEF

-53 PEISPLGEK
+53 PEISPLGERE
-62 QGHVF
+62 GHVVF
-67 FKNEETDRDIED
+67 QHEEIDRDIED
-79 KKVKA
+79 KKIKA

-111 ENMGMPQNVMGA
+111 ENMGLPQSVMGA
-123 GIAEMASYFGI
+123 RIAEMASYFGI

-141 VDELSGGQ
+141 TDELSGGQ

-169 EPTAQLDPIAAAGFL
+169 EPTAQLDPIAASGFL
-184 TTLKKLNND
+184 TTLRKLNND

-207 LIPVCDRILMMED
+207 LIPVCDRIWVMED
-220 GKLKEDGAPHDIL
+220 GKLISDGAPKDIL
-233 LKIGKE
+233 EKTDKD

-250 RVYKGLN
+250 RIYRRLK
-257 DISGNGTADDKAI
+257 DIFGSNNVIKTENV
-270 PVTIRDGRE
+270 PVTVREGRE
-279 YIASFIDKSGDKE
+279 FLSELAGKIKFNGVKGKVKEKNDKE
-292 LKSRIKDNK
+292 NV
-301 YIGYKNASSI
+301 
-311 KDTMAE
+311 
-317 KHTDIPPAL
+317 PAL
-326 EFKDVS
+326 EFKEVS
-332 FRYLRELPDALKD
+332 FRYQRELQDALKE
-345 LKLTVNA
+345 LNITVNT
-352 GEIFCILGGNGSGK
+352 GEIFCILVGNGSGK
-366 TTALNAAAGLIKPYE
+366 TTALNAAAGLIRPYE
-381 GCIKVFGKK
+381 GSIRVFGRK

-421 EELEG
+421 EELAG
-426 RKILDRLPDFPFD
+426 RKVLDRLSDFPFD

-462 LVLATEPKLLLLDEP
+462 LVLAADPKLLLLDEP

-487 NLAEILKKLKASGI
+487 NLAEILSKLKNSGI
-501 TIVTVTHDV
+501 TVVTVTHDV
-510 EFASMCA
+510 EFAAMCA
-517 DRCAMFFK
+517 DRCALFFK
-525 GSIAST
+525 GSVAAM
-531 GDVHSFFNSNNFY
+531 GDVHSFFNCNNFY
-544 TTYICRISRGICDG
+544 TTYVCRMSRGICDG
-558 PVNVVELSEIF
+558 PVNVGELSDIF
-569 KEGLNL
+569 REGQKL